1 MTHCILFPSG
11 AHGNF
16 LVYLLNYM
24 IYGDLKE
31 SSHTV
36 YDHRIVV
43 KDFKPVH
50 DLNKLPTGGL
60 IRINVNKSEYLQL
73 LFNIFTRSSNIK
85 HDGIGIP
92 FGLETLHI
100 NTIEKANNY
109 PQLRYFI
116 KSIKQC
122 CNFSN
127 GDTSAAEIREW
138 IRIHFF
144 EHDTIDLMLHD
155 YNAVTN
161 ADYIVNFI
169 DFYKGDLNK
178 ICKEI
183 LELYNI
189 KFKNENIQHL
199 VDTFRTQVPYIEDL
213 WDNPNIITQ
222 AYLDAKLKNK
232 YFLKDIDLLEDYFKN
247 EEEFYNY
254 YERKNNV

>member
-1 MTHCILFPSG
+1 
-11 AHGNF
+11 
-16 LVYLLNYM
+16 M
-24 IYGDLKE
+24 IYGDLIE
-31 SSHTV
+31 SSSTV
-36 YDHRIVV
+36 YDDRIVV
-43 KDFKPVH
+43 KDFDPVH
-50 DLNKLPTGGL
+50 NLKKLPSGRL
-60 IRINVNKSEYLQL
+60 IKINVNKSEYLQF
-73 LFNIFTRSSNIK
+73 LFNMFTRMSADAGT
-85 HDGIGIP
+85 HFD
-92 FGLETLHI
+92 LETLHI
-100 NTIEKANNY
+100 NTMEKVNKNIVFS
-109 PQLRYFI
+109 YFI
-116 KSIKQC
+116 KSINQC

-127 GDTSAAEIREW
+127 GNTSVAEIREW

-155 YNAVTN
+155 FDAVTN
-161 ADYIVNFI
+161 ADYVVNFN

-183 LELYNI
+183 LELCNI

>member
-1 MTHCILFPSG
+1 
-11 AHGNF
+11 
-16 LVYLLNYM
+16 M
-24 IYGDLKE
+24 IYGDLTE

-50 DLNKLPTGGL
+50 TLNKLPPAGL
-60 IRINVNKSEYLQL
+60 IKINVNKSEYLQL
-73 LFNIFTRSSNIK
+73 LFNMFTRASGILQ
-85 HDGIGIP
+85 DGIGTP
-92 FGLETLHI
+92 FGLEALHI
-100 NTIEKANNY
+100 NTIEKANKY
-109 PQLRYFI
+109 SQLRSFT
-116 KSIKQC
+116 KSINQC

-127 GDTSAAEIREW
+127 GNTSVAEIREW

-144 EHDTIDLMLHD
+144 EHDTIDLMLRDH
-155 YNAVTN
+155 NSVMN
-161 ADYIVNFI
+161 ADYVVNFN

-232 YFLKDIDLLEDYFKN
+232 YSLKDIDLLEHYFKN

>member
-1 MTHCILFPSG
+1 
-11 AHGNF
+11 
-16 LVYLLNYM
+16 M
-24 IYGDLKE
+24 IYGDLVE

-36 YDHRIVV
+36 YDDRFVV
-43 KDFKPVH
+43 KDFEPVH
-50 DLNKLPTGGL
+50 NLNKLPPSGL
-60 IRINVNKSEYLQL
+60 IKINVNKSEYLQL
-73 LFNIFTRSSNIK
+73 LFNMFTRTSALRR
-85 HDGIGIP
+85 DGIGTP

-100 NTIEKANNY
+100 NTIEKANESSVF
-109 PQLRYFI
+109 RYFI
-116 KSIKQC
+116 KSINQC

-127 GDTSAAEIREW
+127 GNTSVAEIREW

-155 YNAVTN
+155 FDAVTN
-161 ADYIVNFI
+161 ADYVVNFN

-183 LELYNI
+183 LELCNI

-232 YFLKDIDLLEDYFKN
+232 YSLRDIDLLEDYFKN

-254 YERKNNV
+254 YKRKNNV